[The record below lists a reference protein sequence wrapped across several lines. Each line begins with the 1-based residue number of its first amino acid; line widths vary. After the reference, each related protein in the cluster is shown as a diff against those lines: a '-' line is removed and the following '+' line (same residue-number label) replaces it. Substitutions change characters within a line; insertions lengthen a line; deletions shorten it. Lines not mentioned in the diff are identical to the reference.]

1 MIDRLRLPGYSM
13 INKMA
18 QMEVVT
24 NNLANINTR
33 GFKRDMIFVNELNK
47 NLESMQQPGLETKIH
62 VPSSETVIDFSQ
74 GPMEGTGRPL
84 DLAITGAAVLAVE
97 TPQGEA
103 YTRDGRLTLSPEGIL
118 INMDGF
124 PILGEGGPIQLDL
137 QQSSESEI
145 VIGEAGDILI
155 DGNVV
160 DRLKVLAIEDP
171 KNFKK
176 IGGNLFQLDE
186 PGELNPAVNFAIKQG
201 FLEESNVDPIAEM
214 VAMIEISHFFES
226 AEKMIRAQ
234 DRLLDKSVNEI
245 GRVS

>member
-1 MIDRLRLPGYSM
+1 
-13 INKMA
+13 
-18 QMEVVT
+18 
-24 NNLANINTR
+24 
-33 GFKRDMIFVNELNK
+33 
-47 NLESMQQPGLETKIH
+47 
-62 VPSSETVIDFSQ
+62 
-74 GPMEGTGRPL
+74 
-84 DLAITGAAVLAVE
+84 
-97 TPQGEA
+97 
-103 YTRDGRLTLSPEGIL
+103 
-118 INMDGF
+118 
-124 PILGEGGPIQLDL
+124 
-137 QQSSESEI
+137 
-145 VIGEAGDILI
+145 
-155 DGNVV
+155 
-160 DRLKVLAIEDP
+160 LKVLAIEDP